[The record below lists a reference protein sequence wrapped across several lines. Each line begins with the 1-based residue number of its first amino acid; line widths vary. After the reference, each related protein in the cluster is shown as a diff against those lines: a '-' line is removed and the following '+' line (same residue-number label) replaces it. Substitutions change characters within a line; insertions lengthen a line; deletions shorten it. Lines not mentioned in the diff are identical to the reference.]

1 MMRRIGT
8 LAIVAI
14 LVAGCTPSVPTKPVV
29 EPTSTADRTVPPGG
43 KPVAF
48 TSVASFTIGNLDNQV
63 PMPST
68 CLAIR
73 NVVDL
78 GRLIARG
85 GPQSLAERGIDF
97 SASTLV
103 SIFSGRGT
111 SLSATRVDEYSDH
124 VQVSYEVEN
133 DDVLLRQPV
142 IFSPNQHITIP
153 KTSKTITCVEL

>member
-1 MMRRIGT
+1 
-8 LAIVAI
+8 
-14 LVAGCTPSVPTKPVV
+14 
-29 EPTSTADRTVPPGG
+29 
-43 KPVAF
+43 
-48 TSVASFTIGNLDNQV
+48 LDNQV